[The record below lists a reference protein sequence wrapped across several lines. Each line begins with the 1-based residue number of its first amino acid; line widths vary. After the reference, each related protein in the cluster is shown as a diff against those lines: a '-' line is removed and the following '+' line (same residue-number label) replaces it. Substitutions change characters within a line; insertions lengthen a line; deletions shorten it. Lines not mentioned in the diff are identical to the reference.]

1 MRMPSLRLNA
11 PQNTVFPESKPLRTW
26 LDEIMYLTKEYGED
40 MVLYVV
46 SEEPVTFKLSTH
58 ANFSMDLEQTSIP
71 DDVEMTLKQ
80 WKEGLKK
87 LIHKYSE
94 ETLLY
99 PTTEGKTLVFYIS
112 PIKRD

>member
-1 MRMPSLRLNA
+1 MKMPSLRLNV
-11 PQNTVFPESKPLRTW
+11 PQDTVFPESQPLSVW
-26 LDEIMYLTKEYGED
+26 LEQIMYLTKTYGED

-46 SEEPVTFKLSTH
+46 SEEPVVFKLSTH
-58 ANFSMDLEQTSIP
+58 ANFSMDLEQNSIP

-80 WKEGLKK
+80 WKEGLNK

-94 ETLLY
+94 DTLLY
-99 PTTEGKTLVFYIS
+99 PISEGKTLVFYIS

>member
-1 MRMPSLRLNA
+1 MRMPSLRLNV
-11 PQNTVFPESKPLRTW
+11 PQDTIFPESQPLSLW
-26 LDEIMYLTKEYGED
+26 LDKILYLTKTYGED

-46 SEEPVTFKLSTH
+46 SEEPVLFRLSTH
-58 ANFSMDLEQTSIP
+58 ANFDMDLEQTAIP
-71 DDVEMTLKQ
+71 NDAEITLKQ
-80 WKEGLKK
+80 WKEAINK

-99 PTTEGKTLVFYIS
+99 PVSEGKTLVFYIS